1 MKQFYYTSCLA
12 GESISGQS
20 GFQIRAASETL
31 SQEETTACLR
41 ALNFKLD
48 VPSGYSGP
56 FPVKMLYCRSERT
69 GNIALQSVWLG
80 EDPLTKRSGNY
91 FAHVLCDLLPEI
103 SAKTV
108 LEWWGAP
115 EWKRENS
122 GIEST
127 GRLPEPIPFSP
138 GETFSDAIF
147 EEIQHDVELFA
158 IWEFLLRAWWNR
170 PASGRIFVAAGQEKF
185 VKALWALCRILPEP
199 LWKTL
204 SFSTYE
210 QDAMLSPAN
219 IVGLWNPTD
228 PASSIPQNCFSGTNA
243 AWNLFSQQKSTLEP
257 VPNYVEFLIQSVKSG
272 NFAEADSFHANAPA
286 VIWTR
291 RDSAEMFFELVRHPD
306 TLDITRLKEIA
317 HLPNI
322 GKFLMKNPKR
332 LQMLLENFFTS
343 KLLDVWEN
351 ESLKETFTPFFAEDE
366 TIQSQFRN
374 GIHALICRK
383 ISQGEVSILD
393 RIFSRW
399 LSKFGLFG
407 LGSEDFW
414 SHFNSDP
421 QNIPDSVYL
430 WAYPKAFQTAFLLSE
445 PSMQIEFLSRW
456 AFRGEDARCEP
467 QMEEIFRSPFPHIV
481 KLELYRRFFEI
492 DFAGNDENLSEFY
505 FTQPQW
511 NVQLL
516 AKLDDQQRQKFLR
529 HIVPACG
536 QELLEALQAHL
547 LDLQSEKKSW
557 NEELFAIF
565 CWLLTLSSI
574 SVTESAGKFAK
585 KLSPEN
591 LMHMKE
597 AVSRRKD
604 IEQLIQMKALKPIFE
619 EQGTGWGGVFK
630 KLWGKD

>member
-12 GESISGQS
+12 GESVSGQS
-20 GFQIRAASETL
+20 GFQIRAASGTL

-41 ALNFKLD
+41 ALNFKLN
-48 VPSGYSGP
+48 VPSSYLGP

-91 FAHVLCDLLPEI
+91 VSHVLCGLLPEI

-108 LEWWGAP
+108 LEWWGSP

-127 GRLPEPIPFSP
+127 ELPEPTEFSP
-138 GETFSDAIF
+138 GEMFSDAIF
-147 EEIQHDVELFA
+147 EEMQNDAELFA
-158 IWEFLLRAWWNR
+158 IWEFLIRAWWNR
-170 PASGRIFVAAGQEKF
+170 PASGRIFVAAEQEKF
-185 VKALWALCRILPEP
+185 VKALWGLCRILPAP
-199 LWKTL
+199 LWNAL

-219 IVGLWNPTD
+219 VVGLWD
-228 PASSIPQNCFSGTNA
+228 LEKPANSIPQNCFQGTNA
-243 AWNLFSQQKSTLEP
+243 AWNVFSDQKSPLKT
-257 VPNYVEFLIQSVKSG
+257 VPNYVEFLISSVKTG
-272 NFAEADSFHANAPA
+272 KFTEADSFHANAPA
-286 VIWTR
+286 VIWER

-332 LQMLLENFFTS
+332 LQMLLENFFSS

-351 ESLKETFTPFFAEDE
+351 ESLKETFSPFFAEDE
-366 TIQSQFRN
+366 VIRSQFRD
-374 GIHALICRK
+374 GVHALIRRK
-383 ISQGEVSILD
+383 ITQDDVSFLD
-393 RIFSRW
+393 RIFTRW
-399 LSKFGLFG
+399 LSKFECFA
-407 LGSEDFW
+407 LGSDDFW
-414 SHFNSDP
+414 LHFNAAP
-421 QNIPDSVYL
+421 QELPENVYQ
-430 WAYPKAFQTAFLLSE
+430 WAYPRAFQTAFLLSE
-445 PSMQIEFLSRW
+445 PSFQINFLSRW
-456 AFRGEDARCEP
+456 AFRGDDARCEP

-492 DFAGNDENLSEFY
+492 DLAGNDEKLSDLY
-505 FTQPQW
+505 FTQPKW

-516 AKLDDQQRQKFLR
+516 AKLSDSQRQEFLR
-529 HIVPACG
+529 HTVPVCG
-536 QELLEALQAHL
+536 QALLEALQDHL
-547 LDLQSEKKSW
+547 LELQSEKKSG
-557 NEELFAIF
+557 NEELFAIY

-574 SVTESAGKFAK
+574 TVTESVGKFAK

-591 LMHMKE
+591 LAHMKE

-604 IEQLIQMKALKPIFE
+604 IEQLIQMKTLRPIFE
-619 EQGTGWGGVFK
+619 EPAKGLGAIFKMWGRN
-630 KLWGKD
+630 